1 MLDMNWKDTV
11 AVITGA
17 SRGIGRAAAVAMA
30 KRGANVVCTA
40 RSTYAAPGKLPGTL
54 EDTVRQVT
62 EQGVRGLAV
71 ACDISDEDQVSA
83 LAARTIDEFGR
94 VDVLI
99 NNAATNY
106 WQPFAETSAKRWDL
120 VMNVNL
126 RGTFLCTRSFLPH
139 MLERGG
145 GHIVNL
151 SSGAATDSVIAAEL
165 GIIPYAVSKAA
176 VEKLTETLAIEVE
189 PGGIVVNCLRIEMAV
204 ATEGAK
210 LLSEGADLSDW
221 ETPEAIADALM
232 WLATRPLS
240 ETGQVLN
247 VADVRRLRDSAD

>member
-1 MLDMNWKDTV
+1 MNWKDTV
-11 AVITGA
+11 VVITGA
-17 SRGIGRAAAVAMA
+17 SRGIGRATAIAMA
-30 KRGANVVCTA
+30 EQGANVVCTA
-40 RSTYAAPGKLPGTL
+40 RSTDAAPGKLPGTL

-62 EQGVRGLAV
+62 DRGVRGLAV
-71 ACDISDEDQVSA
+71 PCDISDEEQVST
-83 LAARTIDEFGR
+83 LAARAIDEFGR

-106 WQPFAETSAKRWDL
+106 WQPLAETSVKRWDL

-126 RGTFLCTRSFLPH
+126 RGTFLTTRTFLPR
-139 MLERGG
+139 MLERGEG
-145 GHIVNL
+145 RIVNV
-151 SSGAATDSVIAAEL
+151 SSGAATDAAITAEL

-176 VEKLTETLAIEVE
+176 VEKLTETLALEVQ
-189 PGGIVVNCLRIEMAV
+189 PSGIAVNCLRIEMAV

-210 LLSEGADLSDW
+210 LLSEGADLSGW

-232 WLATRPLS
+232 WLAARPLS

-247 VADVRRLRDSAD
+247 VADVKRLQDSAG

>member
-1 MLDMNWKDTV
+1 MNWKDTV
-11 AVITGA
+11 VVITGA
-17 SRGIGRAAAVAMA
+17 SRGIGRTTAIAMA
-30 KRGANVVCTA
+30 EQGANVVCTA
-40 RSTYAAPGKLPGTL
+40 RSTDAAPGKLPGTL

-62 EQGVRGLAV
+62 AHGVRGLAV
-71 ACDISDEDQVSA
+71 ACDISDEEQVST

-106 WQPFAETSAKRWDL
+106 WQPLAETSVKRWDL

-126 RGTFLCTRSFLPH
+126 RGTFLCTRAFLPQ
-139 MLERGG
+139 MLDRGEG
-145 GHIVNL
+145 RIVNV
-151 SSGAATDSVIAAEL
+151 SSGAATDSAITAEL

-176 VEKLTETLAIEVE
+176 VEKLTETLALEVE
-189 PGGIVVNCLRIEMAV
+189 SSGVVVNCLRIEMAV

-232 WLATRPLS
+232 WVAARPLS
-240 ETGQVLN
+240 ETGLVLN
-247 VADVRRLRDSAD
+247 VADVQRMRDSSS

>member
-1 MLDMNWKDTV
+1 MLDMDWKDKV

-17 SRGIGRAAAVAMA
+17 SRGIGRTTAIAMA
-30 KRGANVVCTA
+30 QQGANVVCTA
-40 RSTYAAPGKLPGTL
+40 RSTDAAPGKLPGTL
-54 EDTVRQVT
+54 EDTLRQVT
-62 EQGVRGLAV
+62 EHGVRGLV
-71 ACDISDEDQVSA
+71 VTCDISDEEQVSA

-106 WQPFAETSAKRWDL
+106 WQPLAETSVKRWDL

-126 RGTFLCTRSFLPH
+126 RGTFLCTRAFLPH
-139 MLERGG
+139 MLERGE
-145 GHIVNL
+145 GHIVNV
-151 SSGAATDSVIAAEL
+151 SSGAATDSAITAEL

-176 VEKLTETLAIEVE
+176 VEKLTETLALEVE
-189 PGGIVVNCLRIEMAV
+189 PSGIVVNCLRIEMAV

-221 ETPEAIADALM
+221 EAPEAIADALM
-232 WLATRPLS
+232 WVATRPLAA
-240 ETGQVLN
+240 TGQVLTI
-247 VADVRRLRDSAD
+247 ADVQRLQDSTD